1 MQHIK
6 KLDFRTLA
14 ASVLVSVGAV
24 SAALDSGQLVQCID
38 LARAVF

>member
-6 KLDFRTLA
+6 NLDFRTIV

-24 SAALDSGQLVQCID
+24 SAALDSGLLVQCID
-38 LARAVF
+38 LARKVF